1 MDVKQFVETLDG
13 YLKAERLEE
22 AGRYLEE
29 SFERAKDEGDWR
41 TQITILNEMMGFYRS
56 VGESEPGLA
65 SVYEGVPADRG
76 ARNAGD
82 GDGGNHL
89 GERGHYLEGLREGP
103 GGAALL

>member
-29 SFERAKDEGDWR
+29 SLERAKDEGDWR

-65 SVYEGVPADRG
+65 SVYEGFRLIGEHGMQETVTAGTTWVNG
-76 ARNAGD
+76 ATTLKAFGKAR
-82 GDGGNHL
+82 
-89 GERGHYLEGLREGP
+89 